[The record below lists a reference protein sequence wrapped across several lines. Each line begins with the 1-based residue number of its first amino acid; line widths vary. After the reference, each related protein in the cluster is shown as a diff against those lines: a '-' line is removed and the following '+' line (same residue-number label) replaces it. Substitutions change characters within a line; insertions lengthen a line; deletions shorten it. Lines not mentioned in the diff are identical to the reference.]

1 MDGRTTHSRSTIPR
15 KSAQR
20 SLRNLKKERNLKKD
34 GSSAQGL
41 VMGPWM
47 LAPSL
52 AAVPFLLGYLTLAD
66 ILLELPIANP
76 SRDR

>member
-1 MDGRTTHSRSTIPR
+1 
-15 KSAQR
+15 
-20 SLRNLKKERNLKKD
+20 
-34 GSSAQGL
+34 
-41 VMGPWM
+41 MGPWM